1 MQTPFK
7 TIDLR
12 HNSQDAKYHSR
23 LIWQVL
29 FDEYKALGCDLTSLD
44 SLLCDLY
51 HFERCITT
59 KNEFFVC
66 WYCDGKFTD
75 TTTNH
80 HYIDYMSGVK
90 VNYTPQEIT
99 FTRLTKK

>member
-12 HNSQDAKYHSR
+12 HSSNEAKYHSR

-29 FDEYKALGCDLTSLD
+29 FDEYRSLGCSLVHLD

-51 HFERCITT
+51 TLERCIREER
-59 KNEFFVC
+59 NFFLC
-66 WYCDGKFTD
+66 WYCKGSYTD
-75 TTTNH
+75 TTVNH
-80 HYIDYMSGVK
+80 QEIYDMSGVR
-90 VNYTPQEIT
+90 VDYTPQEIT

>member
-12 HNSQDAKYHSR
+12 YRSNEAKYHSR

-29 FDEYKALGCDLTSLD
+29 FDEYKALGCNLTNLD

-51 HFERCITT
+51 TLERCILAE
-59 KNEFFVC
+59 KEFFIC
-66 WYCDGKFTD
+66 WYCDGKYTE
-75 TTTNH
+75 TTYNH
-80 HYIDYMSGVK
+80 HYIDTMPGVR
-90 VNYTPQEIT
+90 VDYTPQEIT